1 MVPWRVGCIWLAESG
16 EGSPS
21 DRRHRTNR
29 STHVRMGMGTKGGQ
43 NMLAQGLHCR
53 AELVKTVESRESNL
67 GSSHFPEL
75 SVEATKAAF

>member
-1 MVPWRVGCIWLAESG
+1 
-16 EGSPS
+16 
-21 DRRHRTNR
+21 
-29 STHVRMGMGTKGGQ
+29 MGTKGGQ